1 MFQKLCATVKT
12 LFFTLVVIG
21 QVYWKAIAGM
31 LSTSCPFKQLFWCH
45 YLVVI
50 GALKAG
56 SYSQSFHHIYHQL
69 HHMPLFMGGSH
80 STCRSTTQQLHQ
92 NLPMVAQVDVVY
104 LLWCCSI
111 RSITKPNSKRIT
123 TAFSSSYSIKNWNK
137 WIATGS
143 WWRHNSDDHDA
154 V

>member
-1 MFQKLCATVKT
+1 MFTCSRNCVRLWKHCSLLLQSLVKYT
-12 LFFTLVVIG
+12 ERPLQECCQLAVH
-21 QVYWKAIAGM
+21 
-31 LSTSCPFKQLFWCH
+31 SCKQLFWCH

-56 SYSQSFHHIYHQL
+56 SFHHIYHQL

-92 NLPMVAQVDVVY
+92 NLPMVAQVDLVY
-104 LLWCCSI
+104 LLWCCSIDI

-123 TAFSSSYSIKNWNK
+123 TAFSSSYSIKK
-137 WIATGS
+137 LKQMDSHRVMMET
-143 WWRHNSDDHDA
+143 
-154 V
+154 